1 MSSVLTE
8 SRVKKIFQYDLDT
21 YHKLGTI
28 GILPRN
34 TELIHGI
41 VVRKM
46 TISPK
51 HRKVVNK
58 LRDILSSA
66 IQERF
71 IILQES
77 PIKIADSE
85 PEPDISLLEGNY
97 DDFGDKY
104 PETAAFVVEV
114 AFNSLEDDLYKAD
127 IYASANISIYWILDL
142 QNQKILVFENPING
156 KYTFQKAVGL
166 EEKILIPLTNKLI
179 SLAEII

>member
-1 MSSVLTE
+1 MSAVLTE
-8 SRVKKIFQYDLDT
+8 NTVKKIFQYDIET
-21 YHKLGTI
+21 YHKLGST

-58 LRDILSSA
+58 LRDILSKA

-71 IILQES
+71 IVLQES
-77 PIKIADSE
+77 PITIADSE
-85 PEPDISLLEGNY
+85 PEPDISLLEGSY
-97 DDFGDKY
+97 DDFGGKHPD
-104 PETAAFVVEV
+104 TAAFVVEV
-114 AFNSLEDDLYKAD
+114 AFSSLEDDLYKAD

-142 QNQKILVFENPING
+142 QNEKILVFENPTNG
-156 KYTFQKAVGL
+156 KYTSQKIIGL
-166 EEKILIPLTNKLI
+166 EDKILIPLTNKLI

>member
-1 MSSVLTE
+1 M
-8 SRVKKIFQYDLDT
+8 
-21 YHKLGTI
+21 
-28 GILPRN
+28 PRN

-41 VVRKM
+41 VVRKI

-66 IQERF
+66 IPERF
-71 IILQES
+71 IVLQES

-114 AFNSLEDDLYKAD
+114 TFSSLEDDLYKAD
-127 IYASANISIYWILDL
+127 IYASANISIYWIL
-142 QNQKILVFENPING
+142 FENPING

>member
-66 IQERF
+66 IPERF
-71 IILQES
+71 IVLQES

-85 PEPDISLLEGNY
+85 PEPDISLLEG
-97 DDFGDKY
+97 
-104 PETAAFVVEV
+104 
-114 AFNSLEDDLYKAD
+114 
-127 IYASANISIYWILDL
+127 I
-142 QNQKILVFENPING
+142 
-156 KYTFQKAVGL
+156 
-166 EEKILIPLTNKLI
+166 
-179 SLAEII
+179 